1 MQLAMNQR
9 SAVTRVA
16 PSLEVIN
23 MTMRFGAFT
32 ALQDASMR
40 VQSGSFHALL
50 GENGAGKSTLVKC
63 VIGYQKPTTGD
74 VVLDN
79 RQVTF
84 NSTREAHA
92 AGIGMVYQ
100 HFTLVQNMTVAENLV
115 LVRDK
120 VPAVV
125 DWKQETRALES
136 FMDSMP
142 FRVPLDKPVH
152 TLAAGEK
159 QRLEILK
166 QLYLGRRL
174 LFLDEPTSV
183 LTPDEATQVLG
194 LLHDMT
200 RQKQLTVLIITHR
213 FREVT
218 AFCDEVTVLRRGKAV
233 GGGKVSELG
242 IEAMAKLM
250 VGEETLRTA
259 VPRASQERGKARLV
273 VKDVC
278 ARDDAGMDALNKVT
292 LSVHG
297 GEIVG
302 VAGVSGNG
310 QSELVEVLCGQRQKT
325 TGSVE
330 VSGKPYKATR
340 TEMQALKVH
349 VLPELPLSNACVPN
363 MSVGENIA
371 LRKFDQPPLKRV
383 GLFVSARAIRD
394 KASLL
399 IQRFGI
405 KTPSPATP
413 IRNLSGGNIQRAVLA
428 RELSEPADVLVA
440 ANPCFGLDFAASADV
455 RAELVDARNRGAA
468 VLLISEDLE
477 ELMEL
482 ADRLCVMFDG
492 AVVHETAPSDTDV
505 ASIGRYMAGH

>member
-1 MQLAMNQR
+1 
-9 SAVTRVA
+9 VTLHAA
-16 PSLEVIN
+16 PSLEVIG

-32 ALQDASMR
+32 ALEDASMR
-40 VQSGSFHALL
+40 VEPGSFHALL

-74 VVLDN
+74 ILLND
-79 RQVTF
+79 RQVIF
-84 NSTREAHA
+84 GSAREAHA

-125 DWKQETRALES
+125 DWKAETRALEA

-142 FRVPLDKPVH
+142 FRVPLHQPVH

-183 LTPDEATQVLG
+183 LTPDEANQVLG
-194 LLHDMT
+194 LLHEMT
-200 RQKQLTVLIITHR
+200 RQQQLTVLIITHK

-218 AFCDEVTVLRRGKAV
+218 TFCDAV
-233 GGGKVSELG
+233 
-242 IEAMAKLM
+242 ATLM
-250 VGEETLRTA
+250 VGEEPLRKP
-259 VPRASQERGKARLV
+259 VPRGAAERGKARLV
-273 VKDVC
+273 IDKVS
-278 ARDDAGMDALNKVT
+278 ANDDAGMEALRNVS
-292 LSVHG
+292 LSVHA

-310 QSELVEVLCGQRQKT
+310 QSELVEVLCGQRHKSA
-325 TGSVE
+325 GSVQ
-330 VSGKPYKATR
+330 VAGVPYNAAR
-340 TEMQALKVH
+340 SQMQSLRVH
-349 VLPELPLSNACVPN
+349 VLPELPLTNACVPN
-363 MSVGENIA
+363 MSVSENIA
-371 LRKFDQPPLKRV
+371 LRKFDQAPIKRA
-383 GLFVSARAIRD
+383 GWFVSMRAIRD
-394 KASLL
+394 KAALL

-405 KTPSPATP
+405 KTPSPSTP

-428 RELSEPADVLVA
+428 RELSEPADVLVT

-455 RAELVDARNRGAA
+455 RAEIVEARNRGAA
-468 VLLISEDLE
+468 VLLISEDLD

-492 AVVHETAPSDTDV
+492 EVVHETRPSLTDV
-505 ASIGRYMAGH
+505 AAIGRCMAGQA

>member
-1 MQLAMNQR
+1 
-9 SAVTRVA
+9 
-16 PSLEVIN
+16 

-32 ALQDASMR
+32 ALEDASMR
-40 VQSGSFHALL
+40 VEPGSFHALL

-63 VIGYQKPTTGD
+63 VIGYQKPSTGD
-74 VVLDN
+74 ILLND
-79 RQVTF
+79 RQVQF
-84 NSTREAHA
+84 GSTREAHA

-125 DWKQETRALES
+125 DWKAETKALEA

-142 FRVPLDKPVH
+142 FRVPLHVPVH

-183 LTPDEATQVLG
+183 LTPDEANQVLG

-200 RQKQLTVLIITHR
+200 RRQKLTVLIITHR

-218 AFCDEVTVLRRGKAV
+218 AFCDAVTVLRRGKAV
-233 GGGKVSELG
+233 GGGKVSDLSV
-242 IEAMAKLM
+242 EAMAKLM
-250 VGEETLRTA
+250 VGEEPLRNP
-259 VPRASQERGKARLV
+259 VPRKALEPGEARLV
-273 VKDVC
+273 IDKLS
-278 ARDDAGMDALNKVT
+278 ARDDAGMEALRDVS
-292 LSVHG
+292 LAVHA

-310 QSELVEVLCGQRQKT
+310 QSELVEVLCGQRHKSG
-325 TGSVE
+325 GSVQ
-330 VSGKPYKATR
+330 VSGVSYSAAR
-340 TEMQALKVH
+340 SQMQKLRVH
-349 VLPELPLSNACVPN
+349 VLPELPLTNACVPN
-363 MSVGENIA
+363 MSVSENIA
-371 LRKFDQPPLKRV
+371 LRKFDQSPVKRA
-383 GLFVSARAIRD
+383 GWFVSMRAIRD
-394 KASLL
+394 KAAAL
-399 IQRFGI
+399 IKRFGI
-405 KTPSPATP
+405 KTPSPSTP

-428 RELSEPADVLVA
+428 RELSEPADVLVT

-455 RAELVDARNRGAA
+455 RAEIVEARNRGAA
-468 VLLISEDLE
+468 VLLISEDLD

-492 AVVHETAPSDTDV
+492 QVVHETRPSLTDV
-505 ASIGRYMAGH
+505 AAIGRCMAGQA

>member
-1 MQLAMNQR
+1 VTLA
-9 SAVTRVA
+9 AA
-16 PSLEVIN
+16 PSLEVIG

-32 ALQDASMR
+32 ALEDAAMR
-40 VQSGSFHALL
+40 VEPGSFHALL

-63 VIGYQKPTTGD
+63 VIGYQKPSTGD
-74 VVLDN
+74 IVLN
-79 RQVTF
+79 EKQVTF

-120 VPAVV
+120 VPTIV
-125 DWKQETRALES
+125 DWKAEIKALEQ

-142 FRVPLDKPVH
+142 FRVPLNQPVH

-183 LTPDEATQVLG
+183 LTPDEANQVLG
-194 LLHDMT
+194 LLHEMT
-200 RQKQLTVLIITHR
+200 RKQQLTVLIITHR

-218 AFCDEVTVLRRGKAV
+218 AFCDAVTVLRRGKTV
-233 GGGKVSELG
+233 GGGKVKDLS
-242 IEAMAKLM
+242 IDAMSKLM
-250 VGEETLRTA
+250 VGEEPLRSP
-259 VPRASQERGKARLV
+259 VPRGAAERGKPRLV
-273 VKDVC
+273 IEKLS
-278 ARDDAGMDALNKVT
+278 ASDDAGMDALRDVS
-292 LSVHG
+292 LSVHS

-310 QSELVEVLCGQRQKT
+310 QSELVEVLCGQRHKSA
-325 TGSVE
+325 GSVK
-330 VSGKPYKATR
+330 VSGVTYSAAR
-340 TEMQALKVH
+340 SQMQKLKVH
-349 VLPELPLSNACVPN
+349 VLPELPLTNACVPN
-363 MSVGENIA
+363 MSVSENIA
-371 LRKFDQPPLKRV
+371 LRKFDQPPVKR
-383 GLFVSARAIRD
+383 GGWFVSMRAIRE
-394 KASLL
+394 KAQLL

-405 KTPSPATP
+405 KTPSPGTP

-455 RAELVDARNRGAA
+455 RAEIVDARNRGAA
-468 VLLISEDLE
+468 VLLISEDLD

-482 ADRLCVMFDG
+482 ADRLCVMFEG
-492 AVVHETAPSDTDV
+492 SVVHETRPSLTDV
-505 ASIGRYMAGH
+505 AAIGRCMAGHA